1 MTKLL
6 VVCLGVILSLPA
18 TEAFTPAERIGHLPR
33 ALFRFETSAGKYTIR
48 SDGFVE
54 IYAYQRKRVF
64 YLSMP
69 PKGRLE
75 RVYFIAHEGDL
86 LLRYDVIDQGTYLTR
101 IEQTPSGRL
110 GGRKRKWVTELP
122 NQPDQVPVI
131 DGDLVIVSHNIIVHK
146 DSGSIVR
153 QD

>member
-6 VVCLGVILSLPA
+6 VVCLAVILSLPA
-18 TEAFTPAERIGHLPR
+18 TEAFTPAERIGHPPR

-48 SDGFVE
+48 SDGFLEV
-54 IYAYQRKRVF
+54 YAYQRKRVF

-101 IEQTPSGRL
+101 IEQTPSGRF
-110 GGRKRKWVTELP
+110 GGRKTKWVTELP
-122 NQPDQVPVI
+122 NLPDQVPVI
-131 DGDLVIVSHNIIVHK
+131 DGDVVIVSPTMQISK
-146 DSGSIVR
+146 ADGRIVR
-153 QD
+153 Q